1 MLRNNMKKKKIINLQ
16 DTKLLIHKKL
26 DKVVEKSYLNNTNRS

>member
-16 DTKLLIHKKL
+16 DTKLSIHKKL